1 MESGQLNYTWF
12 GNANQL
18 VRVGVS
24 GTEHFDNIDYFWD
37 HAYHHIIPISV
48 SSWILFFIIFY
59 LITTYIKYNIKHS
72 KDKSLTYKQVLKDST
87 IIIIAIDL
95 SVIVALLAYN
105 HIDWMNPKP
114 APIAIPL
121 SEALYNFG
129 IIVLIIWWLLTVTIK
144 IILNN
149 RKEKHQ

>member
-1 MESGQLNYTWF
+1 MESEQLNYTWF
-12 GNANQL
+12 F
-18 VRVGVS
+18 
-24 GTEHFDNIDYFWD
+24 GTEFGRTTVWISWPDYSDNIRY

-48 SSWILFFIIFY
+48 SSWILFFIVFY